1 MKQEFDAL
9 ATALFGMYWGGPLA
23 DADVL
28 SKTRAAEIKAGA
40 EPTVEEQR
48 AVVDLAF
55 LKRAEISQTLRAV
68 QSNVLKC
75 LGVEA

>member
-1 MKQEFDAL
+1 MRTEFDAL
-9 ATALFGMYWGGPLA
+9 ATALFGPYWGEPLK
-23 DADVL
+23 DADIL
-28 SKTRAAEIKAGA
+28 KPNRTAEIKAGG
-40 EPTVEEQR
+40 EPTLEEQR
-48 AVVDLAF
+48 ALVDLAF

>member
-1 MKQEFDAL
+1 MRTEFDAL
-9 ATALFGMYWGGPLA
+9 ATAMFGMYWGGPLV

-28 SKTRAAEIKAGA
+28 SKARAAEIKSGA
-40 EPTVEEQR
+40 EPTLEEQR
-48 AVVDLAF
+48 ALVDLAF

-68 QSNVLKC
+68 QTNVLKC

>member
-1 MKQEFDAL
+1 MRSEFDAL
-9 ATALFGMYWGGPLA
+9 ATALFGMYWGGHLA
-23 DADVL
+23 EFDVL
-28 SKTRAAEIKAGA
+28 SKSRAAEINAGA
-40 EPTVEEQR
+40 EPTLEEQR
-48 AVVDLAF
+48 ALVDLAF

>member
-1 MKQEFDAL
+1 MRTEFDAL
-9 ATALFGMYWGGPLA
+9 ATAMFGMYWGDPLF

-28 SKTRAAEIKAGA
+28 SRARAAEIKAGG
-40 EPTVEEQR
+40 EPTLEEQR
-48 AVVDLAF
+48 ALVNLAF
-55 LKRAEISQTLRAV
+55 LKRTEISQTLRAV